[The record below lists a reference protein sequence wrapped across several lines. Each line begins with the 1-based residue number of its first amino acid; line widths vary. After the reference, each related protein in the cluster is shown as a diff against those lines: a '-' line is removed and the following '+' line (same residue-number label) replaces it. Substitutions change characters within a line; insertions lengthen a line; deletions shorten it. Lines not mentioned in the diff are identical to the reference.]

1 MRPLI
6 SLAFAA
12 LYVGPKPRMDWVAAQ
27 AKRIASNRT
36 TGVALVTRREL
47 QFGAWGLNAE
57 CVVRC
62 SLVID
67 DKSALSDCRCSDSH
81 PYSGGLGISRK
92 PRATSVLAGAA
103 NHPMVGSP

>member
-1 MRPLI
+1 
-6 SLAFAA
+6 
-12 LYVGPKPRMDWVAAQ
+12 MDWVAAQ

-81 PYSGGLGISRK
+81 PDSGGFGISRK
-92 PRATSVLAGAA
+92 PGLLPCQQVLPIILWSEVFQVA
-103 NHPMVGSP
+103 H